1 MMQFV
6 SEDIEQY
13 CKDFSGQDSEL
24 LKELSQATWE
34 MEEIP
39 QMLCGS
45 LVGGLL
51 QFLIKISGAER
62 VLEIGMFTGYSTLK
76 MAEALPDDGEIHSC
90 ELMENH
96 VKTAKGWFE
105 KSEVNYKIHIHE
117 GDAIKTLEEFRVGT
131 FDMIFVD
138 ADKTGYP
145 EYYRKGNALL
155 KKGGIA
161 VFDNMLW
168 SGTVLN
174 PDDKESKSLRETAE
188 LIKNNHRLEPLLL
201 PVRDG
206 VMIYRKVN

>member
-1 MMQFV
+1 MRFV

-13 CKDFSGQDSEL
+13 CKDLSSQDSEL
-24 LKELSQATWE
+24 LIELSNKTWE
-34 MEEIP
+34 TEEIP

-51 QFLIKISGAER
+51 QMLIKISGAER
-62 VLEIGMFTGYSTLK
+62 ILEIGMFTGYSTLK

-168 SGTVLN
+168 NGTVLN

>member
-1 MMQFV
+1 MYFV

-13 CKDFSGQDSEL
+13 CKDFFGQDSEL

>member
-1 MMQFV
+1 MYFV

-131 FDMIFVD
+131 FDMIIVD

>member
-1 MMQFV
+1 MYFV

-51 QFLIKISGAER
+51 QLLIKISGAER

-76 MAEALPDDGEIHSC
+76 MAEALSDDGEIHSC

>member
-1 MMQFV
+1 MRFV

-13 CKDFSGQDSEL
+13 CKDLSSQDSEL
-24 LKELSQATWE
+24 LIELSNKTWE
-34 MEEIP
+34 TEESP

-51 QFLIKISGAER
+51 QMLIKISGAER
-62 VLEIGMFTGYSTLK
+62 ILEIGMFTGYSTLK
-76 MAEALPDDGEIHSC
+76 MAEALPDNGEIHSC

-206 VMIYRKVN
+206 VMIYRKAN